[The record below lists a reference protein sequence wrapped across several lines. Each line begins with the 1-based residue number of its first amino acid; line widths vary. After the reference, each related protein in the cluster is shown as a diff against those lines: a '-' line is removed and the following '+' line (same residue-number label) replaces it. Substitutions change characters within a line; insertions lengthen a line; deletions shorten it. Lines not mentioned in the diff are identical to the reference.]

1 MVTVRMK
8 RSIVGVMPETKRTVC
23 EKAKEEQQSAMMKF
37 MLITFAPERKRAAV
51 FQLHLTA
58 EEKA

>member
-1 MVTVRMK
+1 MLEM
-8 RSIVGVMPETKRTVC
+8 KRTVC

-58 EEKA
+58 EQKA